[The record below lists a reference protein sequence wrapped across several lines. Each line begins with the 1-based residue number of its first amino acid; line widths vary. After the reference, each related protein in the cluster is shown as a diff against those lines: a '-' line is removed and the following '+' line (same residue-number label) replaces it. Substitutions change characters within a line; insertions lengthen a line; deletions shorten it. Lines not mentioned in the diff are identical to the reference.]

1 MADELAFQ
9 IYLATKKYPKE
20 EIYALTSQLRRAA
33 LSIPTNI
40 VEGYSRRSDKEL
52 AHFLNISL
60 GSLAETK
67 YLLHFSSKLNYLE
80 DEIHN
85 DHRKTMTSWEP
96 SFGGSTKRLENR
108 RDNCWEAMRLESLD
122 ARMLGSYNARTLGC
136 LKTKE

>member
-67 YLLHFSSKLNYLE
+67 YLIHFSSRLNYL
-80 DEIHN
+80 DDSLHN
-85 DHRKTMTSWEP
+85 DLRENYDILGAKLWRLYEKVRKEER
-96 SFGGSTKRLENR
+96 K
-108 RDNCWEAMRLESLD
+108 
-122 ARMLGSYNARTLGC
+122 
-136 LKTKE
+136 